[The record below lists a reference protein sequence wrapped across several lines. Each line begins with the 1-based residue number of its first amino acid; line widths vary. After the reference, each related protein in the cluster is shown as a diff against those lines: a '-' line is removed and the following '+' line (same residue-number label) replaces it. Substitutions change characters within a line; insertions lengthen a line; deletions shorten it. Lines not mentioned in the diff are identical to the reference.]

1 MKTYSKIYLAFVAI
15 FSFLIGCNFMIL
27 ASGSEFTTQSVFS
40 IILNVVMLICNIA
53 WLKRSLNE

>member
-1 MKTYSKIYLAFVAI
+1 MKTYSKIYLAFVVI

-27 ASGSEFTTQSVFS
+27 TSGSEFTTHSVFNL
-40 IILNVVMLICNIA
+40 ILDVIMLICNIA

>member
-1 MKTYSKIYLAFVAI
+1 MKTYSKIYLAFVVI

-27 ASGSEFTTQSVFS
+27 TSSSELATHSVFGL
-40 IILNVVMLICNIA
+40 ILDVIMLICNIA